1 MAMGQPI
8 VRFLVAKNATKQG
21 LEPLTPKNAT
31 KQGLEPLTPWPF
43 NQVWEIPQLWEGFV
57 KCCRQTQPRSNEI
70 LLQLPP
76 NRLAD
81 ALSQSKDLA
90 DLLHK

>member
-1 MAMGQPI
+1 MYGPLSRRQECHK
-8 VRFLVAKNATKQG
+8 AKSST
-21 LEPLTPKNAT
+21 LTP
-31 KQGLEPLTPWPF
+31 GPF